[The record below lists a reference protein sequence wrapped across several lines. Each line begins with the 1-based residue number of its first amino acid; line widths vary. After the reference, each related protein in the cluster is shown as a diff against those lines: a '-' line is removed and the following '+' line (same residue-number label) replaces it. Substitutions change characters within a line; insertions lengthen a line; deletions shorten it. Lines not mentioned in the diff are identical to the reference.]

1 MIRSMTG
8 YGKAV
13 AEIPG
18 RKITIEIKSLNS
30 KQTDLNIKIPSFL
43 RDKEFE
49 IRSIA
54 SQVLQRGKADI
65 FISAELSSEARPFT
79 INRALAMKYYEE
91 LRQLQNE
98 LQEDC
103 PEGLLPTILK
113 MPDVLQTEKDDL
125 AETSWGVIRAAVENA
140 LHQADSFRSQ
150 EGKVLEEDI
159 KKRINLILGYLSSV
173 EPFEKRRMETLRG
186 NLLKAFEKYNQG
198 DTGVKAAP
206 NRFEQELIF
215 YLEKLDFTEEKV
227 RLKKHCDNFLEV
239 MNEETTQGKK
249 LGFIAQEIG
258 REVNT
263 LGSKANDAEIQM
275 LVVKM
280 KDELEKVKEQLMNI
294 L

>member
-65 FISAELSSEARPFT
+65 YISAELSSEARPFT

-140 LHQADSFRSQ
+140 LHQTDSFRSQ
-150 EGKVLEEDI
+150 EGKVLEDDI

-198 DTGVKAAP
+198 DNGVKADP

-239 MNEETTQGKK
+239 MNEETAQGKK

-275 LVVKM
+275 LVVQM

>member
-198 DTGVKAAP
+198 DTGVKADP

>member
-1 MIRSMTG
+1 MTG

-65 FISAELSSEARPFT
+65 YISAELSSEARPFT

-140 LHQADSFRSQ
+140 LHQTDSFRSQ
-150 EGKVLEEDI
+150 EGKVLEDDI

-198 DTGVKAAP
+198 DNGVKADP

-239 MNEETTQGKK
+239 MNEETAQGKK

-275 LVVKM
+275 LVVQM

>member
-140 LHQADSFRSQ
+140 LHQTDSFRSQ
-150 EGKVLEEDI
+150 EGKVLEDDI

-198 DTGVKAAP
+198 DNGVKADP

>member
-65 FISAELSSEARPFT
+65 YISAELSSEARPFT

-140 LHQADSFRSQ
+140 LHQTDTFRSQ
-150 EGKVLEEDI
+150 EGKVLEDDI

-198 DTGVKAAP
+198 DNGVKADP

-239 MNEETTQGKK
+239 MNEETAQGKK

-275 LVVKM
+275 LVVQM